1 MTSTTVGRGCALPRP
16 PNTWVGVGAI
26 TLAVSLLILLS
37 PAVTAATPT
46 TSWGIAPSSWSNG
59 IVLCEFSSGVPTVGV
74 SALSR
79 ADTGVSATLGS
90 ISEVTPEGNLVATAA
105 LPSNS
110 WTATNFSTNDAYD
123 LGYTVHAPVTGSSAP
138 YPVLG
143 GVDARVDFDLPIYA
157 GSPSGPADTVAI
169 ELLMSNWS
177 WQAPGDH
184 LVVTLTLWPSFA
196 NEEHL
201 VLGSS
206 PESLVSSAST
216 TSGTTF
222 EQMAASTSA
231 VANAGL
237 PSATN
242 ISATPSASGNS
253 SLGVV
258 AVTFGAAAGE
268 FTSLSYT
275 ASVRVLFPATIAGIP
290 TVDLVAVGGV
300 AALIALL
307 VAAGARQVRR
317 RPSDLT
323 YVDEEKP

>member
-1 MTSTTVGRGCALPRP
+1 MVEWNRPLRVFIGRPHRRSVGPLPR
-16 PNTWVGVGAI
+16 GYRGLRHAGFD
-26 TLAVSLLILLS
+26 LGGHS
-37 PAVTAATPT
+37 
-46 TSWGIAPSSWSNG
+46 GGKSSRYRS
-59 IVLCEFSSGVPTVGV
+59 
-74 SALSR
+74 
-79 ADTGVSATLGS
+79 
-90 ISEVTPEGNLVATAA
+90 

-242 ISATPSASGNS
+242 IS
-253 SLGVV
+253 
-258 AVTFGAAAGE
+258 
-268 FTSLSYT
+268 
-275 ASVRVLFPATIAGIP
+275 
-290 TVDLVAVGGV
+290 
-300 AALIALL
+300 
-307 VAAGARQVRR
+307 
-317 RPSDLT
+317 
-323 YVDEEKP
+323 